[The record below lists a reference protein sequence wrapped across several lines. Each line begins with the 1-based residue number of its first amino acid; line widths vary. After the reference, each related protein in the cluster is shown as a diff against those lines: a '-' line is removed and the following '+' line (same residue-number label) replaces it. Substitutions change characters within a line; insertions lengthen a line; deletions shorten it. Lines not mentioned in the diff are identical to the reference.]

1 MKTLSKII
9 LPASIAVSLIS
20 CGGMDKKD
28 DAKSAAGKADS
39 TATIA
44 NKVAAAMSGVT
55 SGTGANANAYAEKL
69 KARRAKGD
77 TLAMPYTDLEKFLP
91 QSVDGYTAGQPTG
104 ASVNM
109 GQMSYSAANITFKK
123 DNGDNVKVSILD
135 YNQAYQIYT
144 QASLAWSM
152 GMSVDSPTEKAESV
166 KLDNTDG
173 GWETYHKNS
182 KGATIT
188 VGVANRFF
196 VKVEANNQAD
206 VEMVKSVLKSAD
218 LSKLASM

>member
-1 MKTLSKII
+1 MKTLSKLI
-9 LPASIAVSLIS
+9 LPASLALSLIG
-20 CGGMDKKD
+20 CGGADKKE
-28 DAKSAAGKADS
+28 DAKDAVKTDS
-39 TATIA
+39 TPTVA

-55 SGTGANANAYAEKL
+55 SGGAGANANAYAEKL

-109 GQMSYSAANITFKK
+109 GQMSYSTANVQFKK
-123 DNGDNVKVSILD
+123 ANGDMVKVTILD

-152 GMSVDSPTEKAESV
+152 GMSVDSPNEKAESV

-173 GWETYHKNS
+173 GWESFKKTS
-182 KGATIT
+182 KQAQIT
-188 VGVANRFF
+188 VGVSNRFF
-196 VKVEANNQAD
+196 VKAEANNQAD
-206 VEMVKSVLKSAD
+206 VEMVKSVLKSVD